1 MSDSLPRNLGA
12 YRLTEKLGAGGM
24 GTVFRATQGT
34 LERGVA
40 LKVLPPELARN
51 PEYIQRFLR
60 EARAAAVLRH
70 PNVVQVYDAGGTLVY
85 RQPIARDVRLEA
97 GEPVLWIRQII
108 GPGPAF
114 DPEVCRRR
122 SLETVNAVVEGDQ
135 VLFPQPGVGTGER
148 GVILPAD
155 PDQLAA
161 LDAWDT
167 WKLSGI
173 SAEEEADLDAL
184 DQD

>member
-1 MSDSLPRNLGA
+1 MTQHEWLDTVVRLCRNGFDPDGHATGGA
-12 YRLTEKLGAGGM
+12 
-24 GTVFRATQGT
+24 Q
-34 LERGVA
+34 
-40 LKVLPPELARN
+40 
-51 PEYIQRFLR
+51 
-60 EARAAAVLRH
+60 
-70 PNVVQVYDAGGTLVY
+70 VQVYDAAGTLVY

-97 GEPVLWIRQII
+97 GEPVLWFRQII